1 MLERWKD
8 SFLFAL
14 ISLLAV
20 AVLIFSG
27 VMGKEVVPYFGFQ
40 HAFGFLG
47 TKTDAVLAKPLFQW
61 AFYVHISSSLV
72 VIVAGLVQFFPKI
85 LKKRPSVHRFL
96 GKIYV
101 AGILIFAAPSGL
113 ALGFYANGGLSSKVG
128 FVMQSIVWWALTL
141 AAWAEI
147 RKKKPLQHSQMMLRS
162 YAVTLAAMSLRT
174 ESYVMYHYLG
184 TKPIETYL
192 TVTWLSWVG
201 NLLLA
206 ELLIYAGAGHW
217 LYRKLALYKR
227 TTP

>member
-1 MLERWKD
+1 MLDHLKEPV
-8 SFLFAL
+8 LFVL
-14 ISLLAV
+14 LFLLAV
-20 AVLIFSG
+20 SVLFFTG

-47 TKTDAVLAKPLFQW
+47 TKTDAVLAKQHFQW
-61 AFYVHISSSLV
+61 AFYVHISSSMV
-72 VIVAGLVQFFPKI
+72 VMVAGLLQFFPKI
-85 LKKRPSVHRFL
+85 LKRWPFVHRAL
-96 GKIYV
+96 GKTYV

-113 ALGFYANGGLSSKVG
+113 ILGFYANGGLSSKVG
-128 FVMQSIVWWALTL
+128 FVLQSIVWWALTL

-147 RKKKPLQHSQMMLRS
+147 RRKRPLQHTQMMLRS

-206 ELLIYAGAGHW
+206 ELIIYWGGASW
-217 LYRKLALYKR
+217 LYRKL
-227 TTP
+227 TIN